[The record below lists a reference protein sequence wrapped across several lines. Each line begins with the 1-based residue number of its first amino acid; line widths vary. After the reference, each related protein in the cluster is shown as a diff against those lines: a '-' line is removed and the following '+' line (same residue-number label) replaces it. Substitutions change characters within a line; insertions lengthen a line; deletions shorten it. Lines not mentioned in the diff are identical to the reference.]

1 MSAIR
6 LRPLREDEYEPWR
19 VRSRDRY
26 AADMVANAG
35 MSPAAATAKAER
47 DGAATLP
54 DGLATPNH
62 HLFVV
67 EDEAGAAVGTL
78 WFAVTAEHAWLY
90 EIEIDEPRRGE
101 GLGRAAMEEL
111 ERRVAALGHA
121 TIELNVFGG
130 NTVARSLYRSLGY
143 AETFV
148 TMAKRLEVTG
158 SPEAAPAS
166 TTP

>member
-6 LRPLREDEYEPWR
+6 LRPLREDEFETWR
-19 VRSRDRY
+19 ARSRERY

-35 MSPAAATAKAER
+35 MSHEAAAAKAER
-47 DGAATLP
+47 DGATALP
-54 DGLATPNH
+54 QGLATPNH
-62 HLFVV
+62 HLFVI
-67 EDEAGAAVGTL
+67 EDGEGTAVGTL

-90 EIEIDEPRRGE
+90 EIEVDETRRGE

-111 ERRVAALGHA
+111 EQRVRALGHA
-121 TIELNVFGG
+121 KIELNVFGG
-130 NTVARSLYRSLGY
+130 NTVARTLYRSLGY

-148 TMAKRLEVTG
+148 TMAKRLNVTD
-158 SPEAAPAS
+158 SPAAGPAS

>member
-6 LRPLREDEYEPWR
+6 MRPLREDEFGTWR
-19 VRSRDRY
+19 ARSRERY

-35 MSPAAATAKAER
+35 MSAADAAAKAEG
-47 DGAATLP
+47 DGATALP
-54 DGLATPNH
+54 QGIATPHH
-62 HLFVV
+62 HLVV
-67 EDEAGAAVGTL
+67 IEDAEGAEVGTL

-90 EIEIDEPRRGE
+90 EIEIDEARRGE

-111 ERRVAALGHA
+111 ERRVRALGH
-121 TIELNVFGG
+121 TKIELNVFGG
-130 NTVARSLYRSLGY
+130 NTVARTLYRSLGY

-148 TMAKRLEVTG
+148 TMAKSLTDSLLER
-158 SPEAAPAS
+158 PAS